1 MRRSE
6 RAFGE
11 PEALLSALRRCRVA
25 FIAFSGEPPYVVPMN
40 FGAKLEGGRFSL
52 YLHGAGE
59 GEKHAR
65 IREDDRAAFA
75 AVASERLLIAQTA
88 CGYSEAYESVCGDG
102 RITYV
107 EGEEKKEGLR
117 LLMEQL
123 APGQKWTFDD
133 AAFAGVTVMRLD
145 VERISGKRRAG

>member
-1 MRRSE
+1 MRRAE
-6 RAFGE
+6 RAFDE
-11 PEALLSALRRCRVA
+11 PEALLSTLRRCRVA
-25 FIAFSGEPPYVVPMN
+25 FIAFAGEPPYVVPMN

-65 IREDDRAAFA
+65 IARDDRAAFA

-88 CGYSEAYESVCGDG
+88 CGFSEAYESVCGDG
-102 RITYV
+102 RVSYV

-117 LLMEQL
+117 LLMAQL
-123 APGQKWTFDD
+123 APGGEWTFKNEAVD
-133 AAFAGVTVMRLD
+133 AVTVMRLD
-145 VERISGKRRAG
+145 VERISGKRRVG